1 MDANELERLLLLEQ
15 SGELSPPQRRR
26 LDAELSASAE
36 ARQARGRL
44 RGLAA
49 ALPAPAGEPAPDAA
63 RRIAA
68 RLRPAP
74 AAAAPGWSAWK
85 PAFAAAAT
93 LALLL
98 GALVFRPA
106 APNPAGEPARA
117 AAEAADEDWSDP
129 LDAEFAE
136 LENLLLSISAD
147 DALDV
152 TEL

>member
-1 MDANELERLLLLEQ
+1 MDENKLERLLLLEQ
-15 SGELSPPQRRR
+15 SGELSPAQRRR
-26 LDAELSASAE
+26 LDAELAASAE

-49 ALPAPAGEPAPDAA
+49 VLPPPAGEPAPGAA

-68 RLRPAP
+68 RLGSAP
-74 AAAAPGWSAWK
+74 AASPPGWPAWK
-85 PAFAAAAT
+85 PALAAAAA
-93 LALLL
+93 LAILL
-98 GALVFRPA
+98 GAFFFRA
-106 APNPAGEPARA
+106 APHPAGEPALA
-117 AAEAADEDWSDP
+117 AVEAEVEDWTDP

-136 LENLLLSISAD
+136 LENLLLSISTD